1 MEKFVSD
8 YQKENNDIIVK
19 AIEGLEL
26 SASELK
32 TMEWIAT
39 WERSTVE
46 NVASVISKAIRK
58 ASAKK
63 EKGVSCTL
71 KKIDEENRCIVLGA
85 SFSGGEEL
93 MNLCMSELIKNYVSN
108 KLDGYE
114 KLEGIVL
121 YEHKK
126 I

>member
-1 MEKFVSD
+1 MEKIISD
-8 YQKENNDIIVK
+8 YQKENNGIIAK
-19 AIEGLEL
+19 AIAGLEL

-32 TMEWIAT
+32 TMAWIAT

-46 NVASVISKAIRK
+46 NVASVISKAIKK

-71 KKIDEENRCIVLGA
+71 KKIDEENNCIILGA

-93 MNLCMSELIKNYVSN
+93 MNLCMSELIKNYVSR
-108 KLDGYE
+108 KIDGYE

>member
-71 KKIDEENRCIVLGA
+71 KKIDEENHCIVLGA

-93 MNLCMSELIKNYVSN
+93 MNLCMSELIKNYVIN